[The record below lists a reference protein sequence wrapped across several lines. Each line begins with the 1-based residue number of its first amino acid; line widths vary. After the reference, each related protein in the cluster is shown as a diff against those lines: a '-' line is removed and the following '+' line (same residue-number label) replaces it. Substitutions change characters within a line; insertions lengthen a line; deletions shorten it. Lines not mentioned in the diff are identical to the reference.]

1 MKLSHL
7 SIGSLIAYI
16 SYYKQMLSI
25 KDNVSTKELLEQFE
39 KEYDTRK
46 IQENNRNSKVW
57 WRV

>member
-46 IQENNRNSKVW
+46 IQEDNRNSKV
-57 WRV
+57 